1 MSKKTRKNK
10 KSRKIDLIIGIVCS
24 VVVLGII
31 ALFVILRSQ
40 KLSNSETVTLYIPT
54 GSDYSAV
61 VDSLDAHH
69 CIDNH
74 AVFNTLSRIRKYS
87 GHVKSGCYKLK
98 PGTPVW
104 SALTKLYYGNQD
116 AVSVTINKY
125 RTKQTLCEY
134 ISKRLEM
141 NADELLY
148 ALNDSV
154 TCAKYGYTTE
164 NIMGMFI
171 QNTYDIYWNC
181 SVEKLMERMHKES
194 EKFWTNGRIRKCN
207 KLNLSANE
215 VIVLASII
223 EEESNKND
231 EKPDIA
237 SVYLN
242 RIRKGMLLQADPT
255 LKYALGDFTIRRLL
269 NKHMEV
275 ESPYNTYKYKGLPPG
290 PICIPSIAS
299 IDAVLQNKQTDYL
312 YFCAKADFSGY
323 HAFAATLAEHNANAA
338 AFHAEMNKRK
348 IYK

>member
-1 MSKKTRKNK
+1 MGKKTRKNK
-10 KSRKIDLIIGIVCS
+10 KIQKTELIIGIACA
-24 VVVLGII
+24 VVVLGIFAI
-31 ALFVILRSQ
+31 LVILKGQ
-40 KLSNSETVTLYIPT
+40 KLSNSETVTIYIPT

-61 VDSLDAHH
+61 VDSLNAHH

-87 GHVKSGCYKLK
+87 SHVKSGCYKLR
-98 PGTPVW
+98 PGMPVW

-125 RTKQTLCEY
+125 RTKQALCEY

-141 NADELLY
+141 DADELLT
-148 ALNDSV
+148 ALNDSAV
-154 TCAKYGYTTE
+154 CAKHGYTTE

-181 SVEKLMERMHKES
+181 SVEKLLERMHKES
-194 EKFWTNGRIRKCN
+194 DKFWTNGRIRKCN

-242 RIRKGMLLQADPT
+242 RIRKDMLLQADPT

-269 NKHMEV
+269 NKHMDV

-312 YFCAKADFSGY
+312 YFCAKSDFSGY